1 MSSISLNRRHLLGAG
16 TFAAALATQT
26 SSLAQSARSSISG
39 EGAAPFLWGAA
50 TAGHQVE
57 GNNVA
62 SDIWLLEQVKPT
74 LFSEPSGDAC
84 DSFERWREDI
94 EIVRSLNLNT
104 IASPSNGRGSSLPK
118 ARFRCPPWSTTDAW
132 SSPAARLDWP
142 PS

>member
-26 SSLAQSARSSISG
+26 SSLAQSARSSSSG

-74 LFSEPSGDAC
+74 LFSEPRAMLATVSSAGESTSISSG
-84 DSFERWREDI
+84 R
-94 EIVRSLNLNT
+94 
-104 IASPSNGRGSSLPK
+104 
-118 ARFRCPPWSTTDAW
+118 
-132 SSPAARLDWP
+132 
-142 PS
+142 